1 MTPEELG
8 IKTPSGAI
16 GVHKGRVIFQH
27 GETVLGFD
35 PPQAILL
42 ASLLLQNAVK
52 EMNPASEVVKE
63 AVDKAFG
70 EEPAKQN

>member
-35 PPQAILL
+35 PPQAILF

-52 EMNPASEVVKE
+52 AMNPSSEVVNE
-63 AVDKAFG
+63 ALEKAYGG
-70 EEPAKQN
+70 ETTKQN